1 MTSGELSAAVLV
13 VDDDPVNRKLLARGA
28 ELQGHVVSTAT
39 NGAEAWARLREEP
52 FDIVL
57 LDVLMPE
64 MDGYELLER
73 MVADERLRHVPVI
86 MISALDQVESAVRCI
101 ELGAEDYLAKP
112 FQPVLLRARI
122 NAALARKRLH
132 DLELEYLEQVGH
144 VARAAG
150 AMEDGSFEPA
160 TLDGVAAR
168 EDALG
173 RLARVFQRMAR
184 EVNARERALK
194 EQVKQLTIEID
205 QARASQQI
213 DAITETDYFRELER
227 RVDELRAR

>member
-1 MTSGELSAAVLV
+1 MSSHVQPAAVLV
-13 VDDDPVNRKLLARGA
+13 VDDDAINRKLLARGVDQ
-28 ELQGHVVSTAT
+28 QGHAVTTAT
-39 NGAEAWARLREEP
+39 NGVEAWARLREEP

-73 MVADERLRHVPVI
+73 MVADERLRHIPVI
-86 MISALDQVESAVRCI
+86 MISALDQLESAVRCI

-112 FQPVLLRARI
+112 FEPVLLRARI

-132 DLELEYLEQVGH
+132 DLEREYLEQVGH
-144 VARAAG
+144 VARAA
-150 AMEDGSFEPA
+150 AAVEEGSFEPA
-160 TLDGVAAR
+160 ALDGVAVR

-194 EQVKQLTIEID
+194 NEVKQLRIEID
-205 QARASQQI
+205 QAGASQQVE
-213 DAITETDYFRELER
+213 AITGTDYFRELER
-227 RVDELRAR
+227 RVDELRGR